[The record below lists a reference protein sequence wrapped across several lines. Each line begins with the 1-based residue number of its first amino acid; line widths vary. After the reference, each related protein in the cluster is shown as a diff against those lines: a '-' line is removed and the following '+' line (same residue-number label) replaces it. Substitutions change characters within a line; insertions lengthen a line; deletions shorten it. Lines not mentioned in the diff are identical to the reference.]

1 MKALIGFISLGCVG
15 ALITPSAYP
24 RAFTRAPTQL
34 GLRHGAAK
42 VQPAQRRAKTVL
54 SAETFKVGI
63 VGATG
68 AVGEEIIGV
77 LKKRGF
83 PIESIHAFASERSAG
98 KIVATEGFGDIVCEA
113 FTLEGARSMDVVFLA
128 VDGAFAKEWAEKI
141 TEGDG
146 PFVIDNSSEFRRD
159 PRIPLVIPEING
171 HLAKTSKLL
180 ANPNCT
186 TAIAL
191 MALYPLLKKYGM
203 KRMIMST
210 YQAASGAGAPGMNEL
225 KDGVMAYAK
234 GEEPT
239 NDIFAYPLPFNLIPQ
254 IDVFQENGYTK
265 EEMKVAW
272 ETQKIFDMP
281 DLPVS
286 CTAVRIPTFRAH
298 AETIT
303 IETERP
309 CPPDEA
315 REILKAAPGV
325 TLKDDPANKIYPMPI
340 TATGQ
345 YDIEVGRI
353 RQSLVFGDCGLD
365 LFVCGDQLLRGAAL
379 NAVLVAEAALL

>member
-1 MKALIGFISLGCVG
+1 
-15 ALITPSAYP
+15 
-24 RAFTRAPTQL
+24 
-34 GLRHGAAK
+34 
-42 VQPAQRRAKTVL
+42 
-54 SAETFKVGI
+54 
-63 VGATG
+63 
-68 AVGEEIIGV
+68 
-77 LKKRGF
+77 
-83 PIESIHAFASERSAG
+83 
-98 KIVATEGFGDIVCEA
+98 
-113 FTLEGARSMDVVFLA
+113 
-128 VDGAFAKEWAEKI
+128 
-141 TEGDG
+141 
-146 PFVIDNSSEFRRD
+146 
-159 PRIPLVIPEING
+159 
-171 HLAKTSKLL
+171 
-180 ANPNCT
+180 
-186 TAIAL
+186 
-191 MALYPLLKKYGM
+191 
-203 KRMIMST
+203 
-210 YQAASGAGAPGMNEL
+210 
-225 KDGVMAYAK
+225 
-234 GEEPT
+234 
-239 NDIFAYPLPFNLIPQ
+239 
-254 IDVFQENGYTK
+254 
-265 EEMKVAW
+265 MKVAW